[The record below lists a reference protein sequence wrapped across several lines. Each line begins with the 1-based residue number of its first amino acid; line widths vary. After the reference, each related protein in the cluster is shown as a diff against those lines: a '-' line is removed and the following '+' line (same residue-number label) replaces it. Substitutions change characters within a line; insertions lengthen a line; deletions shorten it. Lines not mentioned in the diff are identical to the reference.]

1 MPLLGLFIL
10 VKSATFN
17 ALCVIFNL
25 REGLFPALVSRVLH
39 TSWWGE
45 RVEMEMVTMI
55 GTMQGDISPAY
66 DRCVHTAV
74 SSSAHFMVSTFIAS
88 YLLSRCICYFLEHIL
103 GNDQSIV
110 GGHPVHWMWLSQFLC
125 FQYQLCLTPSHNP
138 HHKNCHRDSVVMSI
152 VQLSNFFNDQWK
164 INHQIWLHD
173 NSLCCVRL
181 DSMLCYNPLLAAC
194 EAQLRVPV
202 NILTSVQFN
211 PAAVAAAAQHFILPM
226 LGQHV
231 LVPSCYGGRQ
241 PPVIIVTRS

>member
-1 MPLLGLFIL
+1 MYLLFLRTHSRKWPVDCWGVAGTLNVTVTIL
-10 VKSATFN
+10 MLS
-17 ALCVIFNL
+17 I
-25 REGLFPALVSRVLH
+25 PALFDS
-39 TSWWGE
+39 
-45 RVEMEMVTMI
+45 I
-55 GTMQGDISPAY
+55 PQPAP
-66 DRCVHTAV
+66 
-74 SSSAHFMVSTFIAS
+74 
-88 YLLSRCICYFLEHIL
+88 
-103 GNDQSIV
+103 QK
-110 GGHPVHWMWLSQFLC
+110 LSQRFC
-125 FQYQLCLTPSHNP
+125 CHVNCSIIQL
-138 HHKNCHRDSVVMSI
+138 
-152 VQLSNFFNDQWK
+152 FNDQWK

-241 PPVIIVTRS
+241 PPVIIVTRSRLATTLQPFNQTCCYSNVWRYWTIEE